1 MGTFP
6 FFATRK
12 RGMSPFCYT
21 VAGLMTDSTDIFG
34 SLWAALRPWAE
45 SIVVL
50 SIGVAAGLAAV
61 FVASLVL
68 RLGLRR
74 HNAPLADSL
83 RNHCRRT
90 LGWFL
95 PLLGLYLA
103 LPLSGPATKLAWLP
117 PLLVSLLIFGIGMLL
132 VRLVRV
138 LEDVISR
145 RVQMDVADNLR
156 ARKFHTQFRILRQV
170 LTLIIWLLAGSAILL
185 QFDGFRQFGRGLLA
199 SAGIAS
205 LVIGFAAQRTLGNLI
220 AGFQIAITQPIRLDD
235 VVVVENEWGRIEEI
249 TLTYVV
255 VKIWD
260 DRRLVLPISYFL
272 ENPFTNWTRRTAEIL
287 GTVFLHV
294 DYSVPLDALRKE
306 LERLV
311 KDHADWDGRVVE
323 IVAFES
329 RPTTLEIRALISAGD
344 SGAAWRLRCHV
355 REGLVT
361 FLQQNYPTAL
371 PRFRAE
377 IAGPGNGDIPRF
389 REAETGNVPIS
400 ESKGPAG

>member
-1 MGTFP
+1 M
-6 FFATRK
+6 R
-12 RGMSPFCYT
+12 
-21 VAGLMTDSTDIFG
+21 DSTDTLG

-45 SIVVL
+45 SLGVL
-50 SIGVAAGLAAV
+50 VLGALLGLVAL
-61 FVASLVL
+61 FVA
-68 RLGLRR
+68 RLLLEQGIRR
-74 HNAPLADSL
+74 GNPDLADSL
-83 RNHCRRT
+83 RARC
-90 LGWFL
+90 GGVAAWFL

-103 LPLSGPATKLAWLP
+103 HPLAGPLIEQAWLQP
-117 PLLVSLLIFGIGMLL
+117 ALVGLLIFGIGLLL
-132 VRLVRV
+132 VRGVRV
-138 LEDVISR
+138 LEDLLR
-145 RVQMDVADNLR
+145 LRVQMDVADNLR
-156 ARKFHTQFRILRQV
+156 ARKIHTQFRILRQV
-170 LTLIIWLLAGSAILL
+170 LALIIWILTGSAILL
-185 QFDGFRQFGRGLLA
+185 QFDGFQQFGRGLLA

-205 LVIGFAAQRTLGNLI
+205 LVIGFAAQRALGNLI

-272 ENPFTNWTRRTAEIL
+272 EQPFTNWTRRTAEIL

-294 DYSVPLDALRKE
+294 DYSVPLDALRSE
-306 LERLV
+306 LSRLV
-311 KDHADWDGRVVE
+311 EGHPDWDRRVAE

-329 RPTTLEIRALISAGD
+329 RPTTLEIRALVSAGD

-361 FLQQNYPTAL
+361 FLQRNYPTAL

-377 IAGPGNGDIPRF
+377 MAHAPSQDGPDTATASQADAAPLAPGDR
-389 REAETGNVPIS
+389 
-400 ESKGPAG
+400 

>member
-1 MGTFP
+1 
-6 FFATRK
+6 
-12 RGMSPFCYT
+12 MS
-21 VAGLMTDSTDIFG
+21 DSPEILN
-34 SLWAALRPWAE
+34 SLWTGARPWAE
-45 SIVVL
+45 SLAVL
-50 SIGVAAGLAAV
+50 GIGFGIGLLALLVAGLVLKHGIRRGNPALAESLRSHCAGVAA
-61 FVASLVL
+61 
-68 RLGLRR
+68 
-74 HNAPLADSL
+74 
-83 RNHCRRT
+83 
-90 LGWFL
+90 WFL
-95 PLLGLYLA
+95 PLLGVYLA
-103 LPLSGPATKLAWLP
+103 LPLSGPAMDQPWLA
-117 PLLVSLLIFGIGMLL
+117 PLLISALIFGIGMLL

-138 LEDVISR
+138 LEDTISR

-170 LTLIIWLLAGSAILL
+170 LTLIIWLLTLSAILL

-249 TLTYVV
+249 TLSYVV

-294 DYSVPLDALRKE
+294 DYSVPLDALRTE
-306 LERLV
+306 LNKLV
-311 KDHADWDGRVVE
+311 EGHADWDGRVAE

-329 RPTTLEIRALISAGD
+329 RPTTLEIRVLISARD

-361 FLQQNYPTAL
+361 YLQQNYPTAL

-377 IAGPGNGDIPRF
+377 VSG
-389 REAETGNVPIS
+389 EAESRVQAPVSRETR
-400 ESKGPAG
+400 A

>member
-1 MGTFP
+1 MTE
-6 FFATRK
+6 
-12 RGMSPFCYT
+12 SP
-21 VAGLMTDSTDIFG
+21 DIFA
-34 SLWAALRPWAE
+34 SLWSGTRPWVE
-45 SIVVL
+45 SLVVL
-50 SIGVAAGLAAV
+50 GVGGLIALAAI
-61 FVASLVL
+61 FVLGPVL
-68 RLGLRR
+68 RYLVRR
-74 HNAPLADSL
+74 GNPALADSL
-83 RNHCRRT
+83 RARCAPVLAWLLPV
-90 LGWFL
+90 LGV
-95 PLLGLYLA
+95 YLA
-103 LPLSGPATKLAWLP
+103 LPVSGVAADQPWLP
-117 PLLVSLLIFGIGMLL
+117 PLLVSLLILGIGALL

-138 LEDVISR
+138 LEDMLR
-145 RVQMDVADNLR
+145 ERVTMDIADNLR
-156 ARKFHTQFRILRQV
+156 ARKIHTQFRILRQV
-170 LTLIIWLLAGSAILL
+170 LTLVIWILAGSAILL
-185 QFDGFRQFGRGLLA
+185 QFDGFQQFGRGLLA

-294 DYSVPLDALRKE
+294 DYSVPLDELRTE

-311 KDHADWDGRVVE
+311 KDHPDWDSRVAE

-329 RPTTLEIRALISAGD
+329 RPTTLEIRALVSAGD

-361 FLQQNYPTAL
+361 YLQQNHPTAL
-371 PRFRAE
+371 PRFRVE
-377 IAGPGNGDIPRF
+377 GDV
-389 REAETGNVPIS
+389 AKT
-400 ESKGPAG
+400 A